1 MYSISQDICT
11 GFPLLCFLVVIHWL
25 IFPYPPG
32 LLRWHCGNLTI
43 APVPAKQPWWIW
55 INTSCEI
62 IMNDYITTRKQ
73 STTKPCAYFLGY
85 TVCSLGRLRPT
96 ILRGYN
102 YVSMPHPR
110 YWFNW
115 PLLVKGTL
123 ELHWLCFEPQP
134 YFQANVFRYANA
146 RLYTIKLSK
155 LYKFGIQ
162 AHHRV
167 SHDIHWAVFE
177 YESHVQESRQY
188 AVEQRTL
195 QVNYIHGPLLKI
207 SSEATP
213 SWGHEI
219 LNISIDCCGIYLP
232 ITATTFTVVQ
242 NKDMGF
248 VTLPCYNAS

>member
-1 MYSISQDICT
+1 MFIC
-11 GFPLLCFLVVIHWL
+11 CFLCIL
-25 IFPYPPG
+25 F
-32 LLRWHCGNLTI
+32 
-43 APVPAKQPWWIW
+43 
-55 INTSCEI
+55 
-62 IMNDYITTRKQ
+62 TTTTLVSKSAEYATPIVLNNF
-73 STTKPCAYFLGY
+73 STNS
-85 TVCSLGRLRPT
+85 VCSLGRLRPT

-167 SHDIHWAVFE
+167 SQDIHWAVFE

-219 LNISIDCCGIYLP
+219 LNISIDCCGNYLP
-232 ITATTFTVVQ
+232 ITATTFTVFKIRIWVLLLFHAIMQ
-242 NKDMGF
+242 AN
-248 VTLPCYNAS
+248 LY